1 MLKIENSVLVLVDVQ
16 GRLAQ
21 LMYDRAFLL
30 ASLARLLRGMQRLA
44 VPVIWTEQNPARM
57 GGTVPEL
64 RDLMQGATPVSKM
77 SFSCVGE
84 PAFVTRLEQFQRRQ
98 VLLAGIET
106 HVCVHQTAADL
117 KGLGYEPHV
126 VADAVSSRTA
136 LNRQIGLDRI
146 ARGGAVLTTVEMA
159 LFEMMRTAE
168 HPAFKDVLRIVK

>member
-136 LNRQIGLDRI
+136 LNRI